1 MGLLAKLKGIIFGRK
16 EPPKP
21 EEALKAGS
29 APAKAKVQPEAKPS
43 EDKGTVKWVKKP
55 VPTPASRPAPVKE
68 ARQAP
73 AAGEPAKAVEA
84 EKRAE
89 QPAPRPVAKPSEIKV
104 EKSSEII
111 KEEKPV
117 VEKIT
122 VGHVHMSGC
131 TGCLVSFADNYGG
144 LFKILDNYADL
155 VYALTL
161 VDVRHIPEMDVALVE
176 GSVCLQDACSVEEI
190 KETREKAKI
199 VVALGGCAAYGN
211 ITRFCRG
218 GQWNQP
224 QMESFVPIGDLIDV
238 DVYIPGC
245 APTPQQIR
253 NVCIMAY
260 LLLKGTDEQ
269 KELAGAY
276 LKPLMDLAKRGSNA
290 DFSSEACG
298 CDVMINVVNQ
308 GLCMGCGSCAA
319 ACPVRAIT
327 MEAGKPQVE
336 RDLCIK
342 CGACYA
348 QCPRS
353 FFNFD
358 VMNEFEGITELIQE
372 VMQ

>member
-1 MGLLAKLKGIIFGRK
+1 MMGLLSFLKGIFGRK
-16 EPPKP
+16 EPPAPEKAAGAEPKPVEAAAKP
-21 EEALKAGS
+21 E
-29 APAKAKVQPEAKPS
+29 PVPS
-43 EDKGTVKWVKKP
+43 EERGSVKWVKKP
-55 VPTPASRPAPVKE
+55 VPAPAPAPVKE
-68 ARQAP
+68 ARQKP
-73 AAGEPAKAVEA
+73 AEKPARAVETV
-84 EKRAE
+84 ETTVE
-89 QPAPRPVAKPSEIKV
+89 PAPRPVAKPSEIEAEIQV
-104 EKSSEII
+104 ENT
-111 KEEKPV
+111 KEERPV

-161 VDVRHIPEMDVALVE
+161 VDVRHVPEMDVALVE
-176 GSVCLQDACSVEEI
+176 GSVCLQDKISVEEI
-190 KETREKAKI
+190 KETREKAKV

-224 QMESFVPIGDLIDV
+224 QMESFVPIGELIDV
-238 DVYIPGC
+238 DVVIPGC

-253 NVCIMAY
+253 NVAIMAY

-269 KELAGAY
+269 KELATAY
-276 LKPLMDLAKRGSNA
+276 LKPLMDLAKRG
-290 DFSSEACG
+290 DEACG
-298 CDVMINVVNQ
+298 CDLMYDVINQ

-319 ACPVRAIT
+319 ACPVRAVT
-327 MEAGKPQVE
+327 MQYGKPQVD

-358 VMNEFEGITELIQE
+358 VMNEFEGITELIKG
-372 VMQ
+372 VME